1 MADINNNDI
10 WIDVETLAK
19 LKNITRR
26 AVRLALNQN
35 KYEYRV
41 ENIRGGK
48 TYKIKLSTLEEELQ
62 LKYFQEYYDDYKTC
76 DNEVI
81 EISNL
86 NIKQEK
92 LISENQRKIA
102 LAKYDL
108 IYAWLDFRKEYK
120 RDKLKT
126 SANIPDKEFLQ
137 LYNTGMFQ
145 EEIFKILGKVS
156 IGSLYRW
163 RALLD
168 YNKDWTA
175 LVGQYKYS
183 TRKEYRTTL
192 NEEQIKI
199 FIQILLSPSAFSIGK
214 AISLTK
220 HILKERGQ
228 EILPKDITFRRYAEW
243 FRDNNFDKWTLARDG
258 EKALKDKVSP
268 FIVRNATLL
277 KPGQVLVADGHTLN
291 FQVINPF
298 TGKPCRATLLGFLD
312 WKSGGLVGYD
322 IMLEECTQ
330 NIASALRNAILKMD
344 HIPEYVYQD
353 NGRAF
358 KSKFFNG
365 DKKFEELG
373 FTGVY
378 NKLGIKPV
386 YATPYN
392 ARAKVIERFFLDFQE
407 SFEKLIPSYI
417 GTSIE
422 NKPAYLMRNE
432 KLHKNIHEKPLFN
445 DDVIEEQ
452 FGLKI
457 VLNTAK
463 ADELRKISKLNIGG
477 NQKQSQE
484 QMPKTAKISD
494 FGFNISSENIQI
506 DITNYN
512 EHIIA
517 IIKDECE
524 TEEENSKIFARKD
537 KFGKIGEYIFCNI
550 LSNYYNFNCIIPK
563 VHYITDNNM
572 NVYGIDALF
581 YSEQDNL
588 LLFGESKFCKN
599 LGNGISLINESLKNY
614 QLKH

>member
-35 KYEYRV
+35 KYEYKV

-62 LKYFQEYYDDYKTC
+62 LKYFQEYYDDYRTC
-76 DNEVI
+76 ENEVI
-81 EISNL
+81 ELNNL

-92 LISENQRKIA
+92 LISENQKKIA

-108 IYAWLDFRKEYK
+108 IYAWLNFRKEHK
-120 RDKLKT
+120 RDRLKT
-126 SANIPDKEFLQ
+126 NGNIPDKEFLQ

-145 EEIFKILGKVS
+145 EELFKILGKVS

-192 NEEQIKI
+192 NEEQSKI

-214 AISLTK
+214 SITLTK
-220 HILKERGQ
+220 HILNERGY
-228 EILPKDITFRRYAEW
+228 EILPKDVTFRRYAEW
-243 FRDNNFDKWTLARDG
+243 FRDNNFDKWTLARHG
-258 EKALKDKVSP
+258 EKALKDKVAP
-268 FIVRNATLL
+268 YIVRNASLL
-277 KPGQVLVADGHTLN
+277 KPAQVLIADGHDLN

-298 TGKPCRATLLGFLD
+298 TGRGCRATLIGFLD

-330 NIASALRNAILKMD
+330 NIASALRNAILNLD
-344 HIPEYVYQD
+344 HIPQFVYQD

-378 NKLGIKPV
+378 KRLGIEPI

-392 ARAKVIERFFLDFQE
+392 ARAKVIERFFLEFQE

-422 NKPAYLMRNE
+422 NKPAHLMRNE
-432 KLHKNIHEKPLFN
+432 KLHKRIHEKYGFTPT
-445 DDVIEEQ
+445 IEQARIMIDKWLE
-452 FGLKI
+452 FYH
-457 VLNTAK
+457 
-463 ADELRKISKLNIGG
+463 SKECTNVPG
-477 NQKQSQE
+477 
-484 QMPKTAKISD
+484 KT
-494 FGFNISSENIQI
+494 IQ
-506 DITNYN
+506 
-512 EHIIA
+512 
-517 IIKDECE
+517 
-524 TEEENSKIFARKD
+524 
-537 KFGKIGEYIFCNI
+537 
-550 LSNYYNFNCIIPK
+550 
-563 VHYITDNNM
+563 
-572 NVYGIDALF
+572 
-581 YSEQDNL
+581 Q
-588 LLFGESKFCKN
+588 
-599 LGNGISLINESLKNY
+599 
-614 QLKH
+614 